1 MLVYRYDEKTKE
13 FLGEFKAQL
22 DPLESKKANK
32 EIWLLPADSTFNK
45 PLSEKEG
52 FKIKWNG
59 DSWVYEEIPIEPEP
73 EPYIPTIEEKSE
85 SVRQV
90 RNQMIDAFE
99 WRISRNNDE
108 RELGLTETD
117 NRELLLK
124 YRVYLR
130 DYPEQE
136 NWWESNPL
144 TFEEW
149 KQPEAEEPV
158 EQVEPIEQEEE
169 NTNE

>member
-1 MLVYRYDEKTKE
+1 MKAYLYDRETKE
-13 FLGEFKAQL
+13 LIGELESQL

-45 PLSEKEG
+45 PPAEKEG

-59 DSWVYEEIPIEPEP
+59 DSWVYEEIPVEPES
-73 EPYIPTIEEKSE
+73 EPYVPSIEEKSDLI
-85 SVRQV
+85 RRV

-108 RELGLTETD
+108 RELGLVETD

-124 YRVYLR
+124 YREYLR
-130 DYPEQE
+130 NYPEQE
-136 NWWESNPL
+136 NWYEQTPML
-144 TFEEW
+144 FEEW
-149 KQPEAEEPV
+149 KQAK
-158 EQVEPIEQEEE
+158 QQEEE
-169 NTNE
+169 ITNE